1 MLSTML
7 SAAPASAGTAPNLLD
22 DNRGVSATAVAV
34 SAALTTLLGF
44 PVVVTGRALSHPA
57 IHNLYWDDNWNGHNA
72 AALSSGNIDGFTT
85 TLVGSHYL
93 DPASQ
98 YGVGSASFSGSHGSS
113 ALCGPRRPTTTTSFF
128 AILAWVSC
136 EVGGVNDLV
145 PPILPPFPNLVQGL
159 PALTGVPSPDGDS
172 LYVAYLPT
180 GVTISD
186 FGLSSC
192 GSFGA
197 YHFMSVLPETKF
209 VGPFPTIITQS
220 FAFAVVPADCAS
232 GTMSGI
238 SRLAS
243 HEIIEGATDPI
254 FGLGWIDNSVFDI
267 NHIVNIATQGEAAD
281 ICSSAGPFP
290 TSAFQLAGGITVVPY
305 WSNRDNACVPL
316 APTTTL
322 TIGSPSKSGL
332 GATFVTST
340 TDLTLTG
347 VAPSNPANAGDT
359 LVVHFRFW
367 RQGTPMSAF
376 MTCAANPC
384 VVHLNAN
391 DGADGLYTLEY
402 FTADTTNS
410 AVQSTQSSLLRLD
423 NTPPTSTLSI
433 GTPQFLGGTTLFVTS
448 GTPFTVTAADA
459 GSGVASISFRE
470 FAVGAVPPAYTT
482 VLGSF
487 ATFTIGSPDGAY
499 EVDTLATDNV
509 ANAES
514 PHAQF
519 VTLDNSAP
527 AITIVQPAATSYVH
541 SATLTLN
548 YSVVDSGSGVNTVAV
563 TLDGSTTLAG
573 HGLSSGQAINLLTE
587 LALGSHTFTID
598 AIDNLGNERSVSVTF
613 TIIVT
618 ADSIKD
624 DVNQFLAS
632 GDIKNGGL
640 ANSLLAKLNA
650 AAAAEARGQCGT
662 ADNIYQAFI
671 HEVQAQS
678 GKGISAVAASILIAD
693 AQYLIAQCG
702 APRPSPRH

>member
-1 MLSTML
+1 MLSTVL

-113 ALCGPRRPTTTTSFF
+113 LLCGPRKPASTTSFF

-136 EVGGVNDLV
+136 EAGGVNTV
-145 PPILPPFPNLVQGL
+145 TGLPVIQGL
-159 PALTGVPSPDGDS
+159 PALTGLPSPDDNS
-172 LYVAYLPT
+172 LYVVYLPT
-180 GVTISD
+180 GTTVSD
-186 FGLSSC
+186 FGISSC
-192 GSFGA
+192 SNFGA
-197 YHFMSVLPETKF
+197 YHFMSVIPELKIIFTPLP
-209 VGPFPTIITQS
+209 VPVPITQS

-410 AVQSTQSSLLRLD
+410 AVQSTQSSQVRLD
-423 NTPPTSTLSI
+423 NTPPTSALSV
-433 GTPQFLGGTTLFVTS
+433 GTPQFLAGTTLFVTS

-482 VLGSF
+482 VLGSS

-499 EVDTLATDNV
+499 EVDTLGTDNV

-519 VTLDNSAP
+519 VTLDNTAP
-527 AITIVQPAATSYVH
+527 AISIVQPAATSYVH

-548 YSVVDSGSGVNTVAV
+548 YSVVDPGSGVNTVTV

-587 LALGSHTFTID
+587 LGLGSHTFTID
-598 AIDNLGNERSVSVTF
+598 ALDNLGNERSVSVTL

-632 GDIKNGGL
+632 GDIKNAGL

-650 AAAAEARGQCGT
+650 AAAAQARGQCGT
-662 ADNIYQAFI
+662 ADNIYRAFI